1 MVKSNISNIKGVNK
15 LKKAGYKIIQHLAV
29 EWKCPDCNK
38 MNKTTVYMEIKG
50 ITFECN
56 YCGKIYEGRQEG
68 DH

>member
-1 MVKSNISNIKGVNK
+1 